1 MITTARKIWEIRRR
15 EQAGQSRVRI
25 LASLAGLHLKDA
37 ARRAGPDRV
46 FAVLLTGWFAATL
59 ATIGLLAAH

>member
-1 MITTARKIWEIRRR
+1 MITTARKVWEARRR
-15 EQAGQSRVRI
+15 EQAGQSRIRI
-25 LASLAGLHLKDA
+25 LAGLAGLHVKEA

-46 FAVLLTGWFAATL
+46 FAVLLAGWFAAAL

>member
-1 MITTARKIWEIRRR
+1 MLTTARKIWETRRR
-15 EQAGQSRVRI
+15 EQAGHSRVRI
-25 LASLAGLHLKDA
+25 LSGLAGLHVKEA
-37 ARRAGPDRV
+37 ARRAGPDRI